1 MKTLEEMYFPE
12 VDKQPENKVSLSD
25 VLFISA
31 FPNTNIRTKVREIK
45 RGAEDQLDE
54 FYQRWE
60 TRVRTDAKKGLEKGL
75 QPQMLV
81 GIVSFVTRSEFKEII
96 QGIDKYVVGD
106 TEELVALRITELES
120 HYRMCLQQAGT
131 LLEDEYNKFQASQ
144 QDKQII
150 TLNKPGG
157 LILP

>member
-12 VDKQPENKVSLSD
+12 VDKQPENKVSISD

-31 FPNTNIRTKVREIK
+31 FPGANIRTKIKDIK
-45 RGAEDQLDE
+45 RGAEDTLDE

-60 TRVRTDAKKGLEKGL
+60 TRVREDTRKGLESGL

-81 GIVSFVTRSEFKEII
+81 GIVSFLTRSEMKEII
-96 QGIDKYVVGD
+96 QGIDKYVPGD
-106 TEELVALRITELES
+106 TEEQLALKITELES
-120 HYRMCLQQAGT
+120 HYRMCLQQAGS
-131 LLEDEYNKFQASQ
+131 LLQDEYEKYQVAL
-144 QDKQII
+144 QDKKII
-150 TLNKPGG
+150 TINKPGG